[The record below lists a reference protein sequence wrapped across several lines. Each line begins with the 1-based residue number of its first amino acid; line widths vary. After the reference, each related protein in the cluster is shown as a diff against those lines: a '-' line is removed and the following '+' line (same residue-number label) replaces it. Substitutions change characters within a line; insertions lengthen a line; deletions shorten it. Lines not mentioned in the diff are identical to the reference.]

1 MDKRILRERMRRKK
15 RQLFIRK
22 IIRLG
27 ACAVAVI
34 LVLVFLVKG
43 IITPLVTKIGGGS
56 SKTVEV
62 QAQTRSQDQEK
73 QSDSR
78 FEVKTTEERLGYIL
92 SVGRKM
98 KLENG
103 IKTPTE
109 LTTPM
114 E

>member
-62 QAQTRSQDQEK
+62 QAQTQESGPGEAVRQPIRSQNDGGKAGVHTVLRQWNEG
-73 QSDSR
+73 DR
-78 FEVKTTEERLGYIL
+78 RLYIL
-92 SVGRKM
+92 F
-98 KLENG
+98 
-103 IKTPTE
+103 
-109 LTTPM
+109 
-114 E
+114 

>member
-22 IIRLG
+22 VMRLG

-43 IITPLVTKIGGGS
+43 VITPLVTKIGGGS
-56 SKTVEV
+56 SKTVE
-62 QAQTRSQDQEK
+62 
-73 QSDSR
+73 
-78 FEVKTTEERLGYIL
+78 RLGYIL
-92 SVGRKM
+92 SGGRKM
-98 KLENG
+98 KPENG

-109 LTTPM
+109 LTMPM

>member
-43 IITPLVTKIGGGS
+43 IITPLVTKIGGGG
-56 SKTVEV
+56 
-62 QAQTRSQDQEK
+62 QDCGGAG
-73 QSDSR
+73 SDS
-78 FEVKTTEERLGYIL
+78 G
-92 SVGRKM
+92 VGRYRGSSQTADSNSK
-98 KLENG
+98 
-103 IKTPTE
+103 
-109 LTTPM
+109 
-114 E
+114 